1 MLHAASALDGECPRS
16 CFERESAKTRYLD
29 LCLAPW
35 SDASLADP
43 LFLHLAKLYREW
55 QVRNLNMHFI
65 SFAAADIR
73 KKKSKRAGSETCI
86 FSVALELLGWS
97 ASH

>member
-73 KKKSKRAGSETCI
+73 KKNPREQEAKHVS
-86 FSVALELLGWS
+86 FQLP
-97 ASH
+97 